1 MNRYDLTDFEWR
13 LIEPLL
19 PQQTP
24 SRAAYG
30 IPNRKA
36 PFAGKEIIVN
46 KPYTKT
52 DGVKAFVPTGF
63 SYGLV
68 WSR

>member
-1 MNRYDLTDFEWR
+1 MAPDRATAA
-13 LIEPLL
+13 
-19 PQQTP
+19 QQTP
-24 SRAAYG
+24 RRAAYG

-36 PFAGKEIIVN
+36 PFAGKEITVN

-63 SYGLV
+63 GYDPV

>member
-1 MNRYDLTDFEWR
+1 MAPDRA
-13 LIEPLL
+13 PAA
-19 PQQTP
+19 QQTP
-24 SRAAYG
+24 RRAAYG